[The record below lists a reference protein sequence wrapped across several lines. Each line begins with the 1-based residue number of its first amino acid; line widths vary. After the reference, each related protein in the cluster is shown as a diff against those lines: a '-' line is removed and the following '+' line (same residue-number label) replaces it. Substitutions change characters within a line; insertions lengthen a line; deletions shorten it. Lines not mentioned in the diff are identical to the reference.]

1 MGYPPVRIEVAT
13 GISGVNFDECYAER
27 VTDTLDGIE
36 VNIISLRHLKLNKR
50 ASGRHKDLADLDNLP
65 CAFREATEP
74 FAAVD
79 AAAPHSNWLFLFVG
93 VWVGNRSGLLSPHR

>member
-27 VTDTLDGIE
+27 VTDTLDGVE
-36 VNIISLRHLKLNKR
+36 VNIISLRHLKLNKK

-65 CAFREATEP
+65 
-74 FAAVD
+74 
-79 AAAPHSNWLFLFVG
+79 
-93 VWVGNRSGLLSPHR
+93 